1 MAEDTSSVCA
11 PPNQPDFPDII
22 ARVAAWHRRKF
33 PHGVVQ
39 ADHAAEEAADVV
51 IAAVCVLLVLSR
63 DPLAEVARK
72 LSAVEG
78 RP

>member
-1 MAEDTSSVCA
+1 VCEEA
-11 PPNQPDFPDII
+11 GEL
-22 ARVAAWHRRKF
+22 ARAVIDG
-33 PHGVVQ
+33 P